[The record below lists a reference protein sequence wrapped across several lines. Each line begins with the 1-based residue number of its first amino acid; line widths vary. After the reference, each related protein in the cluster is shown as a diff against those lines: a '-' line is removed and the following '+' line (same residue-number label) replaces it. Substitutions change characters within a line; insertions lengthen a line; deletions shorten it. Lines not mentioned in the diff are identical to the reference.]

1 MDFTGDYMGT
11 VVQISKEELQEI
23 IEAIVEQKLVELF
36 GDPEMDQPIKE
47 ALKERLL
54 RQKERVAQGERG
66 ESLEEVVKRLGLE

>member
-1 MDFTGDYMGT
+1 MDFTEDYMGT

>member
-1 MDFTGDYMGT
+1 M
-11 VVQISKEELQEI
+11 VQISKEELQEI
-23 IEAIVEQKLVELF
+23 IEAIVEQKSVELF

-54 RQKERVAQGERG
+54 RQKERVEQGERG

>member
-1 MDFTGDYMGT
+1 MST

-23 IEAIVEQKLVELF
+23 IEAIVEQKLVELC

-54 RQKERVAQGERG
+54 RQKERVEQGERG